1 MAIQRAPELSVGDI
15 AQAIGTL
22 RQLERQIDAVHQDFI
37 SEGNGPLL
45 PPEVTQFHLKR
56 EMVAL
61 ERQIRTALISAFGE
75 YSSQVDRFRA
85 SGFVPAT
92 SRSLQD
98 GLTILDG
105 FIFDLE
111 QKRLHL
117 LESKGRPSLPGLDPS
132 TDLYTERMLRRYL
145 EHEVAWS
152 QRQGDPFGLLLLR
165 LSHWSSLKQRYGES
179 IAKEL
184 VISIA
189 CVLKTSV
196 RGYDFPCRLN
206 NGEFAALLRQ
216 TNGLGMNLVVQR
228 MAANL
233 GAATTRLLPEVV
245 LGMEFACAVYPFD
258 AESITGLFSY
268 AADHWTLVTPSA
280 TPPVRKRAPKK

>member
-1 MAIQRAPELSVGDI
+1 MTIYRAPELSVADI

-22 RQLERQIDAVHQDFI
+22 RQLEQQIDAVHQDFL
-37 SEGNGPLL
+37 SEGKGPPL

-61 ERQIRTALISAFGE
+61 ERQIRTAVISAFGE
-75 YSSQVDRFRA
+75 HSIQVDRFRK
-85 SGFVPAT
+85 SGFVAAT

-117 LESKGRPSLPGLDPS
+117 LESNGSSSLPGLDAA
-132 TDLYTERMLRRYL
+132 TDLYTESMLRRCL
-145 EHEVAWS
+145 DHELVWS

-165 LSHWSSLKQRYGES
+165 LSHWPSLKQRYGES

-189 CVLKTSV
+189 CVLKTSL

-206 NGEFAALLRQ
+206 NGEFAAMLRQ
-216 TNGLGMNLVVQR
+216 TNGLGMDLVVRR
-228 MAANL
+228 MTANL
-233 GAATTRLLPEVV
+233 EAATTRLLPGVV
-245 LGMEFACAVYPFD
+245 LGMEFACALYPFD

-268 AADHWTLVTPSA
+268 AADHWTLVTHAPS
-280 TPPVRKRAPKK
+280 PVHTRVSK

>member
-1 MAIQRAPELSVGDI
+1 MAMHRASELSVGDI
-15 AQAIGTL
+15 AHAIGTL
-22 RQLERQIDAVHQDFI
+22 RQLERQIDAVRQDFI

-45 PPEVTQFHLKR
+45 PSEVTQFHLKR
-56 EMVAL
+56 EIVSL

-75 YSSQVDRFRA
+75 HSSQLERFRT
-85 SGFVPAT
+85 SGFVRAT

-98 GLTILDG
+98 GVTILDG

-117 LESKGRPSLPGLDPS
+117 SESNGNPSLPGLDPT

-165 LSHWSSLKQRYGES
+165 LSHWPLLKQRYGES
-179 IAKEL
+179 ITKEL

-228 MAANL
+228 MATNL
-233 GAATTRLLPEVV
+233 AAATARLLPEVV
-245 LGMEFACAVYPFD
+245 LGMEFGCSVYPFD
-258 AESITGLFSY
+258 AESIPGLFSY
-268 AADHWTLVTPSA
+268 AADHWTLVPTTTTPA
-280 TPPVRKRAPKK
+280 ARKSGTHK

>member
-1 MAIQRAPELSVGDI
+1 MTIHRAPELSVDDI

-22 RQLERQIDAVHQDFI
+22 RQLEQQIDAVRRDFM
-37 SEGNGPLL
+37 SEGKGPQL
-45 PPEVTQFHLKR
+45 PSEVTQFHLKR

-61 ERQIRTALISAFGE
+61 ERQIRTALISAFGAH
-75 YSSQVDRFRA
+75 SSQVDRFRGL
-85 SGFVPAT
+85 GFVAAT

-105 FIFDLE
+105 FIFNLE

-117 LESKGRPSLPGLDPS
+117 LESNGSSSLPGLDPT

-145 EHEVAWS
+145 DHEVVWS
-152 QRQGDPFGLLLLR
+152 QRQGDPFGLLLFR
-165 LSHWSSLKQRYGES
+165 LSHWPSLKQRYGES

-189 CVLKTSV
+189 CVFKTSL

-206 NGEFAALLRQ
+206 NGEFAAILRQ
-216 TNGLGMNLVVQR
+216 TNGLGMNLVVRR
-228 MAANL
+228 MTANL
-233 GAATTRLLPEVV
+233 GAATTRLLPGVV

-258 AESITGLFSY
+258 AESITG
-268 AADHWTLVTPSA
+268 
-280 TPPVRKRAPKK
+280 RKRAPK

>member
-1 MAIQRAPELSVGDI
+1 MTIYRAPELSVGDI

-22 RQLERQIDAVHQDFI
+22 RQLEQQIDAVRHDFM
-37 SEGNGPLL
+37 SEGEGPPL
-45 PPEVTQFHLKR
+45 PSEVTQFHLKR

-61 ERQIRTALISAFGE
+61 ERQIRTALISAFGVH
-75 YSSQVDRFRA
+75 SSQVQRFREL
-85 SGFVPAT
+85 GFVAAT

-111 QKRLHL
+111 QRRLHL
-117 LESKGRPSLPGLDPS
+117 LESNGSSSLPGLDPA

-145 EHEVAWS
+145 DHEVVWS
-152 QRQGDPFGLLLLR
+152 QRQGDPFGLLLFR
-165 LSHWSSLKQRYGES
+165 LSHWPSLKQRYGES

-184 VISIA
+184 VVSIA
-189 CVLKTSV
+189 CVLKTSL

-206 NGEFAALLRQ
+206 DGEFAAILRQ

-228 MAANL
+228 MTANL
-233 GAATTRLLPEVV
+233 GAATTRLLPGVV

-258 AESITGLFSY
+258 AESTTGLFSY
-268 AADHWTLVTPSA
+268 AADHWTLVTHASSPA
-280 TPPVRKRAPKK
+280 VRKRAPK